1 MVRSANAEAAF
12 EKRPRKQAEVA
23 QHRELLPTKQADGSL
38 KRQRVKLSKKEIA
51 KQRRA
56 ESGSEKGKKKKSEK
70 KAEKQASAAAS
81 KKRPTSEAAL
91 QKMASQVETSAMT
104 LDEKKAAVA
113 RLSQRLL
120 QAPHKNVKL
129 LRQLHDLA
137 TRDPSAVVQR
147 LALLSE
153 VAVLRDVL
161 PAYRQHPQPQPLPQP
176 RPRPH
181 PQPQPQPQPQPN
193 PNPNAH
199 PNPRPHPNPHP
210 NPHRVSITPPPSAIP
225 PRYLSPISPPYLP

>member
-1 MVRSANAEAAF
+1 MGTSAHALPVSNVVAKRSVLPSRRPLGIERPLSGRPVGARRLASRRSGRTRTRGMVRNANAEAAF

-56 ESGSEKGKKKKSEK
+56 ESGSEKGKKKKSKK

-129 LRQLHDLA
+129 LRQLHPP
-137 TRDPSAVVQR
+137 RVIPPPSSSGWR
-147 LALLSE
+147 CWR
-153 VAVLRDVL
+153 VAVLRM
-161 PAYRQHPQPQPLPQP
+161 PAYRQHAQPQP
-176 RPRPH
+176 
-181 PQPQPQPQPQPN
+181 
-193 PNPNAH
+193 
-199 PNPRPHPNPHP
+199 
-210 NPHRVSITPPPSAIP
+210 
-225 PRYLSPISPPYLP
+225 

>member
-161 PAYRQHPQPQPLPQP
+161 PAYRQHPP
-176 RPRPH
+176 
-181 PQPQPQPQPQPN
+181 PQPQPQPQP
-193 PNPNAH
+193 
-199 PNPRPHPNPHP
+199 
-210 NPHRVSITPPPSAIP
+210 
-225 PRYLSPISPPYLP
+225 

>member
-1 MVRSANAEAAF
+1 MRASLALGVQSERAGVPRRASTRTREMVRNSNAEAAF

-56 ESGSEKGKKKKSEK
+56 ESGNDKGKKKKSEK
-70 KAEKQASAAAS
+70 KAEKLASASAS
-81 KKRPTSEAAL
+81 KKRPTSEEAL

-161 PAYRQHPQPQPLPQP
+161 PAYRIRLPTEKELQM
-176 RPRPH
+176 
-181 PQPQPQPQPQPN
+181 Q
-193 PNPNAH
+193 
-199 PNPRPHPNPHP
+199 
-210 NPHRVSITPPPSAIP
+210 VSTDVAELREYEKVLLTWP
-225 PRYLSPISPPYLP
+225 